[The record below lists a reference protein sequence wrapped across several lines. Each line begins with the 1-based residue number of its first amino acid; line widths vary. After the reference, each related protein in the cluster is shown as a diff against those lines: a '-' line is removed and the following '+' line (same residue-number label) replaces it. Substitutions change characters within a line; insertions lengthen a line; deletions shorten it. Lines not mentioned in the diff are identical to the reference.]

1 MSELP
6 LHHAVHRSGLSTYQ
20 HRIQPHEDR
29 MHALDQ
35 VLALPFIKFD
45 KPDPGPASPIHLYAQ
60 AYLLGLH
67 EMMAELPTYHVV
79 DTCLLPNRNDTRD
92 SHATCYADLARILGL
107 DASVEAVRA
116 VAIMALV
123 MVEAPVP
130 RMIFPRMPG
139 SPRPWR
145 KQRKALKRYWWSRLL
160 GKLRWKAAALARS
173 REKQRAANSDFT
185 FKLHGL
191 LHRLWK
197 AESVDDGV
205 VEYEGTKMTLMKW
218 LAGLDKATAERI
230 SVKVDGLCLTCF
242 DTAFPVRDLWMV
254 LWSILAEH
262 NGHQVEDRKA

>member
-6 LHHAVHRSGLSTYQ
+6 LHHAVHRSGLSTFQ

-35 VLALPFIKFD
+35 ILALPFIKFD
-45 KPDPGPASPIHLYAQ
+45 KLDPGPASPIHLYAQ
-60 AYLLGLH
+60 AYLLGLY
-67 EMMAELPTYHVV
+67 EMMAELPACHVV

-92 SHATCYADLARILGL
+92 SHVSYYANLARIIGL
-107 DASVEAVRA
+107 DASDEAVRA

-139 SPRPWR
+139 SPRRGR
-145 KQRKALKRYWWSRLL
+145 KPRKVLKRYQWSRLFW
-160 GKLRWKAAALARS
+160 KLRWKAAALARS
-173 REKQRAANSDFT
+173 REKQRAVNSDFT

-197 AESVDDGV
+197 AESVDDDI
-205 VEYEGTKMTLMKW
+205 VEDEGTEMTLMKW
-218 LAGLDKATAERI
+218 LAGLDKATAERV
-230 SVKVDGLCLTCF
+230 SVEVDGLCLMCF
-242 DTAFPVRDLWMV
+242 ETAFLARDLWMV
-254 LWSILAEH
+254 LWTNLALSMST
-262 NGHQVEDRKA
+262 R